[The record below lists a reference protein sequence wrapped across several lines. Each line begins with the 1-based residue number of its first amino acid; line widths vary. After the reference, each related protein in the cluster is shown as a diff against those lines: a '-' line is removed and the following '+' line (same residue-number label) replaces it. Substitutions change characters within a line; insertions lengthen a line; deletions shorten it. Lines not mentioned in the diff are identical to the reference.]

1 MVINFG
7 KYKGSPPGDLP
18 SSYVVCYYDQTL
30 PGAPWEASL
39 KKAREDAL
47 RAGDGHKPQFIIC
60 RPENTRPKPKIN
72 KQGKLAL
79 KG

>member
-1 MVINFG
+1 M
-7 KYKGSPPGDLP
+7 KTL
-18 SSYVVCYYDQTL
+18 VCYYDANQ
-30 PGAPWEASL
+30 PGAPWDIPLRE
-39 KKAREDAL
+39 AREEAI
-47 RAGDGHKPQFIIC
+47 RNGHKPHFVIC